1 MGEANEHSE
10 RRSSVR
16 VEVDLPLT
24 WRLVH
29 FDREEPPR
37 RARAVDISEGG
48 VRLELEDTDRLDLGD
63 VIRVEIDA
71 RDLTVSRRGLVVST
85 RAGIHVAFR
94 SAGSAESP
102 SVLEALG
109 LWSERRDR
117 VAGAS

>member
-1 MGEANEHSE
+1 MGEASEHSE
-10 RRSSVR
+10 RRTSVR

-48 VRLELEDTDRLDLGD
+48 VRLELEDADRLDLGD
-63 VIRVEIDA
+63 VIRVEIEA

-94 SAGSAESP
+94 SNESADAP

-109 LWSERRDR
+109 LWNERRDR
-117 VAGAS
+117 LGAS